1 MHINISYKKYL
12 YYLKLLKFKTNLL
25 IPNNSIE
32 FIISHYNENFE
43 YLKFLP
49 INQKITIYIKGSPKI
64 ILPNTKHSK
73 IEFINLENIG
83 KNIILIYFI

>member
-12 YYLKLLKFKTNLL
+12 YYLKLLKFKINLL

-32 FIISHYNENFE
+32 FIISHYNENFD

-49 INQKITIYIKGSPKI
+49 LNQKITIYIKGSPKI
-64 ILPNTKHSK
+64 ILPNTKPSYLAL
-73 IEFINLENIG
+73 FSL
-83 KNIILIYFI
+83 